1 MGETE
6 SGWRTPLGAV
16 SCLMFGYRNRD
27 ESYTSN
33 ILDEER
39 RQWRGGGGGD
49 GGGGSSLSL
58 FPKGPERLDVRH
70 VCLRAIKLKRRDP
83 S

>member
-6 SGWRTPLGAV
+6 SGWRTPLCAV
-16 SCLMFGYRNRD
+16 SCLMFGYMNRD

-33 ILDEER
+33 IWDEER
-39 RQWRGGGGGD
+39 RQWRGVGGGGMEE
-49 GGGGSSLSL
+49 GSSL
-58 FPKGPERLDVRH
+58 PKRPERLDVRH

-83 S
+83 F